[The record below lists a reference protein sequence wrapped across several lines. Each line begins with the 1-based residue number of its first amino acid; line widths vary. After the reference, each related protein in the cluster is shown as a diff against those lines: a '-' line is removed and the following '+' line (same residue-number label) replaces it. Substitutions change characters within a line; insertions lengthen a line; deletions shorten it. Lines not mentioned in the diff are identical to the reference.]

1 MEKDPAK
8 KLLGEGLPLFSHH
21 LIDDFNADAGHN
33 KELLNELKDIY
44 PDEISPNEALQIL
57 YKLKKI
63 SDKTD
68 L

>member
-1 MEKDPAK
+1 MEKNPAK

-21 LIDDFNADAGHN
+21 LNDNSNVCASQN
-33 KELLNELKDIY
+33 KKLLNELKDIY
-44 PDEISPNEALQIL
+44 PDQISPNEALQIL
-57 YKLKKI
+57 YKLKEI